1 MFKPLLT
8 GLAVVFAFAA
18 VSAQAR
24 TSYILP
30 YNFAPTDAYVTAQAA
45 TSENVFTP
53 EGALKID
60 AFQLIDSSGVVTT
73 AKGVTFK
80 EVTLFESAL
89 PHEGTFRLT
98 TGNREMRTMQMM
110 QVDGQW
116 RPVRGPGGPG
126 GPGGQGKPAEGVAQT
141 PAQTPAQPGPQTEAK
156 TEAKAQAPSQA
167 IPADAKTVTV
177 KSMMRADSYI
187 SYKKPSDTLPPAEG
201 KGLEIVPVTHPS
213 RLFSGNAF
221 DFIVTFDG
229 QPLSGVTYKVSR
241 GGDQYADSSYAFSA
255 DSAAGGKGE
264 VVFQTPGIYVI
275 EMSRKWLDGDMSDP
289 RNWSYSLT
297 VEVAP

>member
-8 GLAVVFAFAA
+8 GLAVVFAFTAA
-18 VSAQAR
+18 SAQAR

-53 EGALKID
+53 EGALKLD
-60 AFQLIDSSGVVTT
+60 AFQVIDSAGVVTT
-73 AKGVTFK
+73 AKGVAFK

-110 QVDGQW
+110 QIDGKW
-116 RPVRGPGGPG
+116 RPVRGPGGPAR
-126 GPGGQGKPAEGVAQT
+126 PGGEGKPAEGAPQT
-141 PAQTPAQPGPQTEAK
+141 PVQPA
-156 TEAKAQAPSQA
+156 AQAQA

-201 KGLEIVPVTHPS
+201 KGLEIVPVTHPN

-241 GGDQYADSSYAFSA
+241 GGDQYADSSYALSA

-275 EMSRKWLDGDMSDP
+275 EISRKWLDGDLTDP
-289 RNWSYSLT
+289 RSWSYSLT